1 MKQIEQEQTN
11 ESIAPQAID
20 DPGRPTD
27 DPAFVKMG
35 IRFVEALRMS
45 DWKLADDYSM
55 KVEKYLEGNQFS
67 RSQRS
72 ALWSLLISKL

>member
-1 MKQIEQEQTN
+1 MKHIEQQQTN

-35 IRFVEALRMS
+35 IRFVEALRIS
-45 DWKLADDYSM
+45 DWKLVDDYGM